1 MSVRYLPR
9 TLGRRSTCARRRAKG
24 SQSTWPNGDVL
35 SFDNPL
41 FHGVPVAVDRSKRQG
56 TLTAPVISGRVSANS
71 EAIAIDGLSGAMVVS
86 LGPSRR
92 IGSSG
97 V

>member
-1 MSVRYLPR
+1 MSERYLPR
-9 TLGRRSTCARRRAKG
+9 TLGRRSTYARRQAKG
-24 SQSTWPNGDVL
+24 SQSTSPNGEVL
-35 SFDNPL
+35 SFDDQL
-41 FHGVPVAVDRSKRQG
+41 FHGVPVAAGRSKRTG
-56 TLTAPVISGRVSANS
+56 TLTTPAISGRVSANS
-71 EAIAIDGLSGAMVVS
+71 EAIAIDGLSGATVVS